1 MKFEKRKVQIALA
14 ELTRERNIREK
25 YYPHAIAERKLTEN
39 EAQRRLEALNY
50 AIEILSAILSSM
62 DEQGK
67 QLAKQP
73 SLLGGERQ

>member
-50 AIEILSAILSSM
+50 AIEILSEILSSLNEHEEM
-62 DEQGK
+62 SK
-67 QLAKQP
+67 QT